1 MYNHLINFIDANK
14 ILYKYQFG
22 FRKSH
27 STNHAK
33 ISLAEK
39 VSNAMDSGKIS
50 IGVFL
55 DLRKAFDTVDH
66 GILLDKLYKYCIR
79 GTPWNWFKS
88 YLENRKQYVCYSDTL
103 SATMPITHGVP
114 QGSILGPLLFIL
126 YINDLAN
133 VSENLFSIL
142 FADDT
147 TVLIE
152 GTNINTMIAALNCE
166 LAKLTEWLNANKLSI
181 NVSKS
186 HYMVFHRSRRKIN
199 KGNIL
204 LDTTILSQVIYTKF
218 LGVIL
223 DDKLKWTHHISYI
236 KNKRY
241 GYYTKSQKGSEK
253 KVLLQLYH
261 SFVTPYLIYCLEI
274 WGNASDIHLQPLITT
289 HTKIVRIITFS
300 SYCSHTNILFK
311 HLNVLPFKK
320 LLFLRIGFH
329 MFRYEYGQ
337 LPDALNM
344 FLLRIDLCIITI
356 LETRINSVL
365 LLLSIYTE
373 TETFDLLVSMF
384 GTYYI
389 CDNINI
395 DTPFASFKRILKKFI
410 ISEKFMFY
418 LI

>member
-27 STNHAK
+27 STNHAI

-66 GILLDKLYKYCIR
+66 CILLDKLYKYGIR

-88 YLENRKQYVCYSDTL
+88 YPGNRKQYVCYSDTL
-103 SATMPITHGVP
+103 SAIMPITHGVP
-114 QGSILGPLLFIL
+114 QRSILGPLLFIL

-181 NVSKS
+181 NVSNS

-199 KGNIL
+199 IGNIL
-204 LDTTILSQVIYTKF
+204 LDTTILSQVTYTKF

-236 KNKRY
+236 KN
-241 GYYTKSQKGSEK
+241 TISKGMGIILKARKVLKK

-289 HTKIVRIITFS
+289 Q
-300 SYCSHTNILFK
+300 
-311 HLNVLPFKK
+311 KK
-320 LLFLRIGFH
+320 LL
-329 MFRYEYGQ
+329 E
-337 LPDALNM
+337 
-344 FLLRIDLCIITI
+344 
-356 LETRINSVL
+356 L
-365 LLLSIYTE
+365 LLFRHTALIQ
-373 TETFDLLVSMF
+373 
-384 GTYYI
+384 I
-389 CDNINI
+389 
-395 DTPFASFKRILKKFI
+395 
-410 ISEKFMFY
+410 FY
-418 LI
+418 LNISMSFPSKNFS